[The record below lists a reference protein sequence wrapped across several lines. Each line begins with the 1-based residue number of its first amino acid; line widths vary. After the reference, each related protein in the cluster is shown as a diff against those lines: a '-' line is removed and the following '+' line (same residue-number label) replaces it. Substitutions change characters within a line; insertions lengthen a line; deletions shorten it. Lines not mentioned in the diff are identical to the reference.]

1 LAVSGLLEDLVPE
14 GALMTPPASV
24 HARQRTGRLLDVA
37 LLVSAVAASVNLIT
51 SGVND
56 ARQPAGWLSWL
67 EVVYLCSFLLAVP
80 ALALVAWTKARLQ
93 RLGAV
98 VEDERTAD
106 THLRSMTAALIGV
119 LAVQLPFF
127 FSAETPSVAQA
138 KFTVAAALV
147 AYSAARLWFNR
158 EA

>member
-1 LAVSGLLEDLVPE
+1 MAS
-14 GALMTPPASV
+14 ASPAPV
-24 HARQRTGRLLDVA
+24 RTCRHTRRLFDVA
-37 LLVSAVAASVNLIT
+37 LFVWGAAAAVNLAAT
-51 SGVND
+51 GAND
-56 ARQPAGWLSWL
+56 ARQAAGWLGWL
-67 EVVYLCSFLLAVP
+67 ELVYLCSFLLAVP
-80 ALALVAWTKARLQ
+80 ALASAVWAKVRLK

-106 THLRSMTAALIGV
+106 THLRSMAAALVGV

-127 FSAETPSVAQA
+127 FRAETPSVAQA

-147 AYSAARLWFNR
+147 TYGAARLWFNR

>member
-1 LAVSGLLEDLVPE
+1 MAS
-14 GALMTPPASV
+14 ASPAS
-24 HARQRTGRLLDVA
+24 ARTRRHPRWLFDVA
-37 LLVSAVAASVNLIT
+37 LFAFGATAAANLAAT
-51 SGVND
+51 GAND
-56 ARQPAGWLSWL
+56 ARQSAGWPGWL
-67 EVVYLCSFLLAVP
+67 ELVYLCSFLLAVP
-80 ALALVAWTKARLQ
+80 ALAVAAWAKLRLK

-106 THLRSMTAALIGV
+106 THLRSMAAALAGV

-127 FSAETPSVAQA
+127 FRVETPSVAQA

-147 AYSAARLWFNR
+147 TYGAARLWFNR